1 MGAFRDR
8 LPGLLVAAVLG
19 GAVGAGVVVLV
30 GGDARSLGRD
40 AERALTR
47 QAPADTGRAE
57 VPGPA
62 GSAVAAGDRRRPA
75 RAAGAM
81 PAPANPGDVA
91 AGADQQLKD
100 LLTLAW
106 NDRRDMRERI
116 DAFLAGHPG
125 STGIAVASRGVYD
138 LVDRQ
143 DLLSN
148 ADLGALYLDQ
158 QDPAFKRVLAQAASM
173 RGDSSLVEL
182 HVAETAA
189 GLQSTEPAQ
198 RQQALVE
205 LARTRHV
212 AAADRAAPLLRDADP
227 GVVLDALLALRASG
241 NRRHVAAVQ
250 PLLAH
255 PDEPV
260 RWLAREVADD
270 LRTRSDEA
278 RTRVAR
284 AELAQELPPLP
295 AVDAGTAARCAG
307 AG

>member
-30 GGDARSLGRD
+30 GGDARSQWPDADPAPMPGTASGSGRV
-40 AERALTR
+40 AA
-47 QAPADTGRAE
+47 
-57 VPGPA
+57 PGPA
-62 GSAVAAGDRRRPA
+62 TGLVAVTGPRSRPL
-75 RAAGAM
+75 RA
-81 PAPANPGDVA
+81 PAPAALIGGDA
-91 AGADQQLKD
+91 AAEADQQLKD

-138 LVDRQ
+138 LVDRP

-148 ADLGALYLDQ
+148 ADLDALYLDQ

-182 HVAETAA
+182 HVAETAQ
-189 GLQSTEPAQ
+189 GLHSPEPAQ
-198 RQQALVE
+198 RHQALVE

-241 NRRHVAAVQ
+241 NRRHVPAVQ
-250 PLLAH
+250 PLLGH
-255 PDEPV
+255 PHEPV
-260 RWLAREVADD
+260 RWLAREVVDE
-270 LRTRSDEA
+270 LRMRSDDA

-295 AVDAGTAARCAG
+295 AVDAATAARCAG